1 MENVGNLWEIH
12 GKSIGNTKE
21 KWKCMEKMEMYLDM
35 GHISGTYFWDIY
47 EKSMEYM
54 GTYLGNLWKITCIYI
69 YMWDI
74 LPVFIGYV
82 GNLWEIYGKSMG
94 NLWTWDICVGNI

>member
-1 MENVGNLWEIH
+1 MGNPWKIYRKYQRKMEMYG
-12 GKSIGNTKE
+12 
-21 KWKCMEKMEMYLDM
+21 KMEMYLDM

-47 EKSMEYM
+47 EKCMEYM

-69 YMWDI
+69 YIWDI

-82 GNLWEIYGKSMG
+82 GNLWEIHGKSMDMG
-94 NLWTWDICVGNI
+94 HMCGKYMRNT

>member
-1 MENVGNLWEIH
+1 
-12 GKSIGNTKE
+12 
-21 KWKCMEKMEMYLDM
+21 MEMYLDM

-69 YMWDI
+69 CGTSYQYLLDM
-74 LPVFIGYV
+74 
-82 GNLWEIYGKSMG
+82 WEIYGKSMG
-94 NLWTWDICVGNI
+94 NPWEIYGHGTYVWEIYEKYMNKMWDTLSIYGICGKY